1 MLIHS
6 INRRQKSL
14 RVLAI
19 FCIGLAVAASL
30 AGVTP
35 AFAVPAPQNIAFTP
49 IADKAVTDPP
59 FNAVATGGGSG
70 NPVTFTSNT
79 PAVCT
84 ATGANGATITPVT
97 TGFCSIAAN
106 QAALGVT
113 FLAAPTSTQAFF
125 IKLGQII
132 TFAALTDKI
141 SDDPP
146 FEVTAS
152 STAIGSGV
160 VNPIIFSSL
169 TPTVCET
176 GGINGATVT
185 LLKAGICTI
194 QANQAGNGTYVAAQ
208 PVNQSFNAT
217 PILKVTASIIGA
229 VNGSIAPFGRILVLL
244 EDKTEFTITANPGY
258 LAQVGGTCGGAF
270 RPIGGVPPG
279 GNTSV
284 YVITPF
290 TENCTVTFTFVAQR
304 PSLTISGV
312 LAVITPALSTPAPT
326 SSQENTPATFAA
338 TLRGAVGVVD
348 AATLSFFA
356 DGIAI
361 SGCENKPVVLVVADD
376 VSGYQATCTTATLA
390 IGARVITARFAGNA
404 NNFAA
409 ITDAAAVPSQ
419 ALTHTVIVAPPII
432 DTTPD
437 AFSFVAQTGLALSAV
452 VTSNAVSISGIN
464 SPATI
469 SVSGLNSA
477 YSIGCTASFTTAT
490 GTINNGQLVCL
501 RQTASA
507 LNNTTTNTTLS
518 IGGVIG
524 VFSTTTLA
532 LVPDTTPDG
541 FSFVAQ
547 TGLQP
552 NALVTSNAITI
563 SGINTPAPISVSGGG
578 SGSAYSIG
586 CNGVFS
592 TIAGSIANG
601 QSVCIRQTTSTANNT
616 TVSAT
621 LSVGG
626 VSAVFSATTVDV
638 VPDTTPDA
646 FSFPSVSGAAAGGV
660 YVSNAFAIS
669 GINSPTSISVSTLG
683 STGVAYSIGCGT
695 TFITTPSTV
704 SNGNLVCIRVTA
716 NQNDGASAVATL
728 VVGGVA
734 GSFTVSNATTIPAKR
749 FRIYIPSTQG
759 HLFTTDEN
767 EYNVLTARAPN
778 SYLAEGVDH
787 SIYRTALTK
796 DGQATVPYYRLY
808 LRSVRQHFWTTE
820 ANEYNTLRADSANV
834 GDDGIDGHLFLRA
847 GVVGTVPLY
856 RLSLAGTAVHHWT
869 TDANEFKV
877 LIASGAWIGEGASGN
892 AAGVTGYVWPK

>member
-1 MLIHS
+1 MPTKFIQCRFNSGQTLA
-6 INRRQKSL
+6 RFCLSL
-14 RVLAI
+14 VLAI
-19 FCIGLAVAASL
+19 NL

-35 AFAVPAPQNIAFTP
+35 VFAVPAPQNISFTP

-59 FNAVATGGGSG
+59 FNPVATGGGSG

-113 FLAAPTSTQAFF
+113 FLAAPTNTQAFF
-125 IKLGQII
+125 IKLGQTI
-132 TFAALTDKI
+132 TFAALTNKI

-146 FEVTAS
+146 FELTAS
-152 STAIGSGV
+152 STAIGNGL

-176 GGINGATVT
+176 GGTNSATVT
-185 LLKAGICTI
+185 LLNVGTCTI

-217 PILKVTASIIGA
+217 PITKVTASIIGA
-229 VNGSIAPFGRILVLL
+229 INGSIAPFGRILVLL
-244 EDKTEFTITANPGY
+244 NDKTEFTITANPGY

-270 RPIGGVPPG
+270 RPIGGIPPG
-279 GNTSV
+279 GNASV

-290 TENCTVTFTFVAQR
+290 TENCTVTFTFIAQR

-312 LAVITPALSTPAPT
+312 PALITPALSTPAPT
-326 SSQENTPATFAA
+326 SSQENMLSTFAA

-348 AATLSFFA
+348 AATLGFFA

-361 SGCENKPVVLVVADD
+361 TGCENRSVVLVIADD

-390 IGARVITARFAGNA
+390 IGARIITARFAGNA

-409 ITDAAAVPSQ
+409 ITDPAAVPSQ
-419 ALTHTVIVAPPII
+419 ALTHTVVTAPII
-432 DTTPD
+432 LDTTPD
-437 AFSFVAQTGLALSAV
+437 AFSFTAQTGLALSAM
-452 VTSNAVSISGIN
+452 VTSNAISISGIN
-464 SPATI
+464 TPATI

-490 GTINNGQLVCL
+490 STINNGQLVCL
-501 RQTASA
+501 RHIASA
-507 LNNTTTNTTLS
+507 LNNTTTNTMLS

-532 LVPDTTPDG
+532 FVPDTTPDG
-541 FSFVAQ
+541 FSF
-547 TGLQP
+547 
-552 NALVTSNAITI
+552 
-563 SGINTPAPISVSGGG
+563 
-578 SGSAYSIG
+578 
-586 CNGVFS
+586 
-592 TIAGSIANG
+592 
-601 QSVCIRQTTSTANNT
+601 
-616 TVSAT
+616 
-621 LSVGG
+621 
-626 VSAVFSATTVDV
+626 
-638 VPDTTPDA
+638 
-646 FSFPSVSGAAAGGV
+646 PSVSGAAANGI
-660 YVSNAFAIS
+660 YVSNAFTVT
-669 GINSPTSISVSTLG
+669 GINSPTSISVSASGT
-683 STGVAYSIGCGT
+683 TAVAYSIGCGT
-695 TFITTPSTV
+695 IFIATPSTI

-716 NQNDGASAVATL
+716 NQNDGASVVATL
-728 VVGGVA
+728 VIGGVA
-734 GSFTVSNATTIPAKR
+734 GGFTVSNATTIPAKR
-749 FRIYIPSTQG
+749 FRIYVPATQG

-778 SYLAEGVDH
+778 SYIAEGVDH
-787 SIYRTALTK
+787 GIYRSALTK

-808 LRSVRQHFWTTE
+808 LRGVRQHFWTTD

-834 GDDGIDGHLFLRA
+834 SDDGIDGHLFLRA
-847 GVVGTVPLY
+847 GVAGTVPLY

-869 TDANEFKV
+869 TDANEFNV